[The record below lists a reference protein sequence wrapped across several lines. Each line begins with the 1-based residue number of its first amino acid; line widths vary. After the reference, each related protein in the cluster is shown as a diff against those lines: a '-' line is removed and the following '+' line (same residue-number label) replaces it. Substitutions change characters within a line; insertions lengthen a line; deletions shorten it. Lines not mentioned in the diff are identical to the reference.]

1 LPKKYFA
8 ITLAGGVD
16 RVIHRVY
23 HRGVMVKFIIESN
36 DLFDVP
42 EAAQL
47 LGIGYATVYRWIASG
62 KIIPVRMDNRTLI
75 PRSEVERLQKEKE

>member
-1 LPKKYFA
+1 
-8 ITLAGGVD
+8 
-16 RVIHRVY
+16 
-23 HRGVMVKFIIESN
+23 MVKFIIESN

-47 LGIGYATVYRWIASG
+47 LKIGYATVYRWIASG

-75 PRSEVERLQKEKE
+75 PRSEIERLKNVKPPGGESPAA